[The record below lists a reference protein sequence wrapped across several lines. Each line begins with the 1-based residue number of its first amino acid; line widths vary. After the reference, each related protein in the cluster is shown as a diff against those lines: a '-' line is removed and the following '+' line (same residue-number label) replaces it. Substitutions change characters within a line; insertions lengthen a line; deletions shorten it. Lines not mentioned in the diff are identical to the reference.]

1 MIRRILIKL
10 FPFVFVIFFIYL
22 ESAPIY
28 FFDNELVKPL
38 MTFTIIYCW
47 IQHDGDR
54 FRPLWLLF
62 FGLFYD
68 FLKDGIVGI
77 TPFFFLTMYHL
88 SNNNI
93 GFIAPNFLNNTWIRF
108 SITLFFYFLSLFL
121 INFLLEDFSYAIY
134 KNSISVI
141 LSIILFPLF
150 YSLIQKLSIMFGRLN
165 DWKKRQFSA
174 TS

>member
-1 MIRRILIKL
+1 MISRILIKL
-10 FPFVFVIFFIYL
+10 FPYVFVIFFIYL
-22 ESAPIY
+22 EAAPIY

-38 MTFTIIYCW
+38 MTFTIIYSW
-47 IQHDGDR
+47 IQHDSDK
-54 FRPLWLLF
+54 FSPIWLLF

-77 TPFFFLTMYHL
+77 TPLFFLGMYHL

-93 GFIAPNFLNNTWIRF
+93 GFIAANYLNNIWIKF
-108 SITLFFYFLSLFL
+108 SIVLIFYFMSLFL

-134 KNSISVI
+134 KNSISVF

-150 YSLIQKLSIMFGRLN
+150 YSLVQKLSVMFGRLN
-165 DWKKRQFSA
+165 D
-174 TS
+174 

>member
-1 MIRRILIKL
+1 MISRILTKL

-22 ESAPIY
+22 EAAPIY

-38 MTFTIIYCW
+38 MTFTIIYSW
-47 IQHDGDR
+47 IQHDSDR

-77 TPFFFLTMYHL
+77 TPLFFLGMYHL
-88 SNNNI
+88 SNNNV
-93 GFIAPNFLNNTWIRF
+93 GFIAANYLNKIWIKF
-108 SITLFFYFLSLFL
+108 SIVLIFYFMSLFL

-134 KNSISVI
+134 KNSISVVF
-141 LSIILFPLF
+141 SIILFPLF
-150 YSLIQKLSIMFGRLN
+150 YSLVQKLSVMFGRLN
-165 DWKKRQFSA
+165 D
-174 TS
+174 

>member
-1 MIRRILIKL
+1 MIRSIFIKL
-10 FPFVFVIFFIYL
+10 FPFVFVVFFIYL

-28 FFDNELVKPL
+28 FLGNELVKPL
-38 MTFTIIYCW
+38 MTFTVIYCW

-68 FLKDGIVGI
+68 FLKDGVVGV

-88 SNNNI
+88 NNNSI
-93 GFIAPNFLNNTWIRF
+93 GFIATNYLNNNWIKF
-108 SITLFFYFLSLFL
+108 AIILLFYFMGLFL
-121 INFLLEDFSYAIY
+121 INYLLKNFSYSIS
-134 KNSISVI
+134 KNSISFL

-150 YSLIQKLSIMFGRLN
+150 YSLIQKLSVMFGRLN
-165 DWKKRQFSA
+165 D
-174 TS
+174 

>member
-1 MIRRILIKL
+1 MIRRIFIKL
-10 FPFVFVIFFIYL
+10 FPFVFVVFFIYL

-93 GFIAPNFLNNTWIRF
+93 GFIAQNYLNNIWIKF
-108 SITLFFYFLSLFL
+108 SIILLFYFLSHFL
-121 INFLLEDFSYAIY
+121 INFLLEDFSFAIY
-134 KNSISVI
+134 KNFISVI

-150 YSLIQKLSIMFGRLN
+150 FSLIQKLSVMFGRLN
-165 DWKKRQFSA
+165 D
-174 TS
+174 